1 MAAARAICALKLFR
15 RGHSHAAPSSSLQL
29 LRAAA
34 GTQQQQRYMGGGP
47 RNPEHKNRPKEEKQD
62 ARRAKI
68 EQRKAKAKPP
78 SESLIQNTQEQLDK
92 PISPEILSYIPAMES
107 YVLKK
112 WLPMY
117 PGGARLRKLQRDVAW
132 RMNRKQSP
140 GKLDFEMLLPFVGTL
155 VRKGLVET
163 RVNQRGVLI
172 LLQPEHNKK
181 DGDEASSIMGE
192 SMDLDIEESRPT

>member
-1 MAAARAICALKLFR
+1 MAAKRAMCALFR
-15 RGHSHAAPSSSLQL
+15 QGHYHAAPSSSLQL

-47 RNPEHKNRPKEEKQD
+47 RNPEHKNRPKEEKQA
-62 ARRAKI
+62 ARRANI
-68 EQRKAKAKPP
+68 EKRKARTKPP
-78 SESLIQNTQEQLDK
+78 SESLIKNTQEQLDK

-140 GKLDFEMLLPFVGTL
+140 GKLDFEMLMPFVGTL

-172 LLQPEHNKK
+172 LLQPEQHNKK
-181 DGDEASSIMGE
+181 DDDGASTIMGE